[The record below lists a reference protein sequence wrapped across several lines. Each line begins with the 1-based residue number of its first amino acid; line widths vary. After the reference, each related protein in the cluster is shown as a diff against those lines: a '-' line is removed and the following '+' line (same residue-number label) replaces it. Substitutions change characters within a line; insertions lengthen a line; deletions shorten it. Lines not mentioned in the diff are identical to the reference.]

1 MRYDVKCT
9 RQFKKNLTLDKKQN
23 KNLEKLFEIIEIPA
37 SGGMLPVS
45 TAFSRIA
52 DLHGHAVF
60 HD

>member
-9 RQFKKNLTLDKKQN
+9 SQFKKDLKLDKKQN
-23 KNLEKLFEIIEIPA
+23 KNLEKLFEAIEIPA
-37 SGGMLPVS
+37 SGVTLPVS
-45 TAFSRIA
+45 AAFSRIA

>member
-9 RQFKKNLTLDKKQN
+9 SQFKKNLTLDKKQN

-45 TAFSRIA
+45 TA
-52 DLHGHAVF
+52 VF

>member
-1 MRYDVKCT
+1 MRYDVKFT
-9 RQFKKNLTLDKKQN
+9 SQFKKNLTLDKKQN